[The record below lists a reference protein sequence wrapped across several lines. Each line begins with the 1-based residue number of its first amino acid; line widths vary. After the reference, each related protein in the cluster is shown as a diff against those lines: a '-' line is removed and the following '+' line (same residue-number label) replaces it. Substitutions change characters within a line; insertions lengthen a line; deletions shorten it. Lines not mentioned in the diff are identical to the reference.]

1 MNSIN
6 FLFCSPRIPLLI
18 QDGPW
23 GVVFFQTT
31 LLLHCTFIWVV
42 FLFIRL
48 LHSLKLDDWKLYFL
62 LMVLLFATEVPLFT
76 APLVLREVSPPF
88 FGLAPFLVAFV
99 VAIFLAV
106 LSVIPGIWMELG
118 STLLEDIAASLAMAV
133 GISPM
138 VAPIAPDTV
147 ARVGLA
153 AKVTVSDNVTPESAL
168 CRAVLAVFSV
178 VFSIFAKLAS
188 TFVKATAAS
197 LAMAVWVPWMVAPD
211 VPGVVA
217 TVGSPIEVTMPDKVA
232 RGLFPCRVF

>member
-1 MNSIN
+1 M
-6 FLFCSPRIPLLI
+6 
-18 QDGPW
+18 
-23 GVVFFQTT
+23 V
-31 LLLHCTFIWVV
+31 
-42 FLFIRL
+42 
-48 LHSLKLDDWKLYFL
+48 YFL
-62 LMVLLFATEVPLFT
+62 LLEFLDLATKVPFLT
-76 APLVLREVSPPF
+76 VILALPELDPPF
-88 FGLAPFLVAFV
+88 FGLTPFLVAFV

-106 LSVIPGIWMELG
+106 LSVIPGIWMELA

-133 GISPM
+133 GISPT
-138 VAPIAPDTV
+138 VAPIAPDTI

-217 TVGSPIEVTMPDKVA
+217 TVGSPIESTMPDKVA